1 MKNEFSL
8 RVIVMSGVVENWS
21 LYLEGEREEPYH
33 NLEPWEYQRFCLMC
47 LDLELRL
54 ELASVQFLPPERE
67 EEVSSDKP
75 KPR

>member
-1 MKNEFSL
+1 
-8 RVIVMSGVVENWS
+8 MSGVAEDWS
-21 LYLEGEREEPYH
+21 FYLEGEREEPYH

-47 LDLELRL
+47 LDLDLRL
-54 ELASVQFLPPERE
+54 ELAAVQFLPPERE